1 MIPHTEGS
9 RPSFAVPL
17 LPHLLTIDFSN
28 RLFVRFPMVDNKRLV
43 TVHIAVGW
51 LKQRAERDRMRT
63 DNLALLFNF
72 YRDGIEAAASAKYDR
87 GYCDGADVVLTAR
100 DLAGESERLLPRAE
114 AITKV

>member
-1 MIPHTEGS
+1 MIAHTEGS

-17 LPHLLTIDFSN
+17 LPHLLMIDLSN
-28 RLFVRFPMVDNKRLV
+28 PLFVRFPMVDNKRLV

-51 LKQRAERDRMRT
+51 LKQRAERDRRRT